1 MHLQRRRGRIAVL
14 MFKIIGLI
22 TLLAGNGAGEM
33 VSTNGFAS
41 MALCTAAMPQAKEEL
56 AIIMKELYGL
66 EADAYKVELRCEF
79 QSTVEQDG
87 PRA

>member
-1 MHLQRRRGRIAVL
+1 
-14 MFKIIGLI
+14 MFKIIALI

-33 VSTNGFAS
+33 ISNNGFAS
-41 MALCTAAMPQAKEEL
+41 MALCNAALPQAKDEL
-56 AIIMKELYGL
+56 AIIMRELYGL

-79 QSTVEQDG
+79 RSTVQDG